1 MHFFYDFCNNYSLL
15 FILENL
21 LNDVLVE
28 DIERN
33 NGKDKPY
40 FMDEDLL
47 DIMGLENQSGQ
58 IQDGEKTSLVAQKD
72 D

>member
-1 MHFFYDFCNNYSLL
+1 M
-15 FILENL
+15 ENL

-47 DIMGLENQSGQ
+47 DVMGMENQSGQ
-58 IQDGEKTSLVAQKD
+58 IQDGEKTTLVSQKD
-72 D
+72 DEMWLNTKTAKHW